1 MTTLKY
7 HEQFSHTTR
16 SFDRITP
23 IDDNLMAKINEII
36 EANKHEF
43 KIIKLITDEEMIEQI
58 YQVSDVPNQLDEGVP
73 SYKKRKNS
81 QLLAPLLIMLS
92 SYTDSGWTLSD
103 EQCSSYVVGKAYGQI
118 GMAAVKAGYHTS
130 FCICYDREAAR
141 EIIFKDDEANSYPLL
156 ANSVFMGIGKIAP
169 GTVPQDDIRQDYVI
183 PSFIKPHKSYIN
195 VIE

>member
-1 MTTLKY
+1 MTTLRY

-16 SFDRITP
+16 TFDRLTP
-23 IDDNLMAKINEII
+23 VDDNLMLKINELI
-36 EANKHEF
+36 EVNKHEF
-43 KIIKLITDEEMIEQI
+43 KIIKLITDKETIEQI
-58 YQVSDVPNQLDEGVP
+58 FQVSDVPNQSTDGVP
-73 SYKKRKNS
+73 YNKVRKNS

-92 SYTDSGWTLSD
+92 AHTDSGWTLTDGLS
-103 EQCSSYVVGKAYGQI
+103 SSYIVGKTYGQI

-130 FCICYDREAAR
+130 FCICYDRVAAQ
-141 EIIFKDDEANSYPLL
+141 EIIFKGDEANSYTLL

-183 PSFIKPHKSYIN
+183 PSIPKAHRGYIT